1 MEACMSCCDGSTSDA
16 SGGRNGGG
24 DRLERGGARRPFD
37 HSATAWLIGQ
47 GVRHLNTADKEGE
60 LAYQRVV
67 ELLRRGADDL
77 LDTVAALLRAQTGDA
92 PLRWCLLHIL
102 SDAADA
108 KAADFLLDAALEKLP
123 ERTPDEG
130 CEGLRDAELL
140 VRTMAVHGLRRIA
153 GRHREAAEHLIRFI
167 AQRPDRAILIE
178 AVKLAGELRL
188 TEKVREILPKEQ
200 HWMLDI
206 RRARTEEV
214 FVEPER
220 EDGKERGFTPP
231 RRGALYTAPHAAC
244 CPKREG

>member
-1 MEACMSCCDGSTSDA
+1 MSCCDGSTTDA
-16 SGGRNGGG
+16 SGGRGRGGS
-24 DRLERGGARRPFD
+24 DRLELGGERRSFD

-47 GVRHLNTADKEGE
+47 GVRYLNTGDKEGE

-77 LDTVAALLRAQTGDA
+77 LETVAALLRRQSGDA

-108 KAADFLLDAALEKLP
+108 KAADFLLGAALEKLP

-140 VRTMAVHGLRRIA
+140 VRTMAVHGLRRVA
-153 GRHREAAEHLIRFI
+153 GRHQEVAEHLIKFI
-167 AQRPDRAILIE
+167 AERPDRAILVE
-178 AVKLAGELRL
+178 AVKLAAELGL
-188 TEKVREILPKEQ
+188 KEKVRDVLPKED
-200 HWMLDI
+200 HWILDI
-206 RRARTEEV
+206 RRVRTEEV
-214 FVEPER
+214 FVEVER